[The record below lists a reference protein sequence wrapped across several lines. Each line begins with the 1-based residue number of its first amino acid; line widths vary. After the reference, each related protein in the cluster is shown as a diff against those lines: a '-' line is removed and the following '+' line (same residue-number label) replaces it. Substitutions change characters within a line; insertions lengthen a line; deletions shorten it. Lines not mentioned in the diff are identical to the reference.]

1 MDILKAI
8 MALGPSVYSKQLTCY
23 FGVRG
28 FNLFTRHQKP
38 KYLSKRITDQRVL
51 GAQRVESGGKSR
63 AKGKEAEKR

>member
-23 FGVRG
+23 FGVSG

-38 KYLSKRITDQRVL
+38 KYLSKRITD
-51 GAQRVESGGKSR
+51 
-63 AKGKEAEKR
+63 